1 MRDYVTAC
9 KDVFASGLVKEEA
22 IIKHIKQQIIIE
34 KNLPNSSSFFCIVD
48 VNKGQYRFLGTQH
61 ENVTGYSNDEF
72 LLRGIELFFENLHSD
87 DAEIIVN
94 KIFRNVTDILDKASI
109 DDKTK
114 FQFQYNYR
122 YKTKNGC
129 YINFIEHLYVLELDE
144 NGRAALFLGNPTVI
158 DTSEVL
164 PIRFSAKIIRSN
176 SVPETILTKTY
187 SRSKVSLEHL
197 TPREM
202 DILRQLSLGKT
213 SKQIGDDLHIS
224 THTVNNHR
232 QKLLNKLG
240 CKTVVELTRIAFQ
253 NGLM

>member
-1 MRDYVTAC
+1 MRNYVTAC

-22 IIKHIKQQIIIE
+22 IIKHIEQQIIIE

-48 VNKGQYRFLGTQH
+48 VNKGRYRFLGNQH
-61 ENVTGYSNDEF
+61 ENVTGYSNEEF
-72 LLRGIELFFENLHSD
+72 LSRGVELFFENLHSD
-87 DAEIIVN
+87 DADIIVH
-94 KIFRNVTDILDKASI
+94 KIFRNVTDILDKAST
-109 DDKTK
+109 DDRTK

-122 YKTKNGC
+122 YKTKDGS
-129 YINFIEHLYVLELDE
+129 YINFLEHLYVLELDE

-176 SVPETILTKTY
+176 SVPETVLTKTY
-187 SRSKVSLEHL
+187 SRSKVSLENL

-202 DILRQLSLGKT
+202 DILRHLSLGMT

-224 THTVNNHR
+224 PSTVNSHR
-232 QKLLNKLG
+232 QNLLNKLG
-240 CKTVVELTRIAFQ
+240 CKSVVELTRIAFQ